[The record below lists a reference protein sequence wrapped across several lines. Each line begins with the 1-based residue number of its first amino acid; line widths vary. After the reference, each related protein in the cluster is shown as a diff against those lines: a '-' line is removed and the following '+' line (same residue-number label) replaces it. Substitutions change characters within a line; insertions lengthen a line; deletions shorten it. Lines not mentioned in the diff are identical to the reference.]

1 MWNVNVFERLLDVTT
16 KKNLKVS
23 EVNKVS
29 IYAVIRWLLSN
40 FPDLRKKNN
49 MDLNTKRLRLN
60 EYVGSMLNIK
70 LGDSINR
77 VMAYG
82 LNSAPF
88 ISNDKCKV
96 A

>member
-82 LNSAPF
+82 LTPAPF